1 MGKTPKKGGG
11 GSKTQAT
18 KSKVVSKA
26 APASGKHLPVLEGF
40 CLARGNRTKR
50 VVCGVSGV
58 LLPHCWRGGK
68 CKGGSCEKCLLC
80 PVCQCECD
88 FIPRSRK
95 RKYFTDDGGKALS
108 RGARKK
114 EVKPVSNVTP
124 SVSGIG
130 DGRPPPRRN
139 ASIVA
144 SQKVRKMQRDDHVE
158 LSLFGSHEKGPA
170 LEYAMDKAHLM
181 GGEVLDKTFS
191 RAVKVAMDGDYED
204 DPECLSPVKVITEEV
219 HESRA
224 TINSMR
230 AEMNVRT
237 TVTEIKGSWETATHD
252 QRVRS
257 HRFVKEIVQEC
268 CARICPDDVSTMM
281 NDVLR
286 DLEPPPSE
294 QRLLQTVGS
303 MQARLPKSSVQR
315 AVLVAAMCSSQTRT
329 AAQKYIT
336 PLGSDL
342 FERARDDASC
352 QATAK

>member
-170 LEYAMDKAHLM
+170 LE
-181 GGEVLDKTFS
+181 
-191 RAVKVAMDGDYED
+191 
-204 DPECLSPVKVITEEV
+204 
-219 HESRA
+219 
-224 TINSMR
+224 
-230 AEMNVRT
+230 
-237 TVTEIKGSWETATHD
+237 
-252 QRVRS
+252 
-257 HRFVKEIVQEC
+257 
-268 CARICPDDVSTMM
+268 
-281 NDVLR
+281 
-286 DLEPPPSE
+286 
-294 QRLLQTVGS
+294 
-303 MQARLPKSSVQR
+303 
-315 AVLVAAMCSSQTRT
+315 
-329 AAQKYIT
+329 
-336 PLGSDL
+336 
-342 FERARDDASC
+342 
-352 QATAK
+352 